1 MLADARPD
9 DPVMAAAA
17 AAAAGAER
25 GGADPPSAQSG
36 AASAASVR
44 VPPVALPDGFRDAL
58 LETLVD
64 VARAERPPSPGG
76 AAVDEV

>member
-1 MLADARPD
+1 MPSPLQAELSELLVLVDARPD
-9 DPVMAAAA
+9 DPVMAAA

-36 AASAASVR
+36 AASVASVR

-58 LETLVD
+58 LEV
-64 VARAERPPSPGG
+64 S
-76 AAVDEV
+76 